1 MSAVQPTKP
10 ADIFGVMPD
19 EVNVE
24 KAKGLNAEFQFELEG
39 PDGGTWVVAVR
50 DGSCSVTSGAQASPN
65 VTIKMT
71 DKDFVALA
79 SGKLQAIPA
88 FLSGK
93 IRVFGDY
100 GLATK
105 LPVLFAD

>member
-1 MSAVQPTKP
+1 MSADQATKP
-10 ADIFGVMPD
+10 SDIFGVMPD
-19 EVNVE
+19 EMKVE
-24 KAKGLNAEFQFELEG
+24 KAKGLNATFQFELEG
-39 PDGGTWVVAVR
+39 PDGGVWVVAVR
-50 DGSCSVTSGAQASPN
+50 DGGCTVTNGAQENPN
-65 VTIKMT
+65 VTIKMA

-79 SGKLQAIPA
+79 MGKLDAIPA

>member
-1 MSAVQPTKP
+1 MAADQATKP

-19 EVNVE
+19 EMKAE
-24 KAKGLNAEFQFELEG
+24 KAKGINATFQFELEG
-39 PDGGTWVVAVR
+39 ADGGIWVVAVR
-50 DGSCSVTSGAQASPN
+50 DGGCTVTTGAQESPN

-71 DKDFVALA
+71 DQDFVALA
-79 SGKLQAIPA
+79 MGQLSAIPA

-100 GLATK
+100 NLATK